1 MGRDFCA
8 NKQIAIHTYILKMSQ
23 TSIFWPVLCLILRTF
38 LILVQVPIRRF
49 SAAFKGRVVA
59 SDFKYGE
66 SQSVP
71 ADVALPNRIFMNL
84 VEVPPLFYV
93 LCVIL
98 FVTGTVTPLSLT
110 MAWAYFALRIGHS
123 LIYLTYNHVIH
134 RFAIFATSNLLVL
147 AMLIDLAFKLAR

>member
-1 MGRDFCA
+1 
-8 NKQIAIHTYILKMSQ
+8 MSH
-23 TSIFWPVLCLILRTF
+23 PVTF

-49 SAAFKGRVVA
+49 YAAFKGRVVA

-66 SQSVP
+66 SRSVP

-98 FVTGTVTPLSLT
+98 FVTGTVTHLSLV
-110 MAWAYFALRIGHS
+110 MAWAYFGLRIGHS

-134 RFAIFATSNLLVL
+134 RFAIFATSNLIVM
-147 AMLIDLAFKLAR
+147 AMLIDLAVKLAR